1 MTSFYLIRI
10 FTKKDFRNRN
20 LDFNSYD
27 STKYATFTL
36 KKSTLNKYDKIY
48 IFAKCPH
55 KNYHGE
61 KKFWAEWPG
70 ISLLFSKSMPWL
82 NQVYIGSLFGTIAH
96 CYWWLIMKKRGWK
109 LYRSPNP
116 NPRGVRKCNSAHFC
130 EVLSVFPMF
139 GKQKNPSFGALLR
152 FLYNQRLRKMW
163 PWLSI

>member
-109 LYRSPNP
+109 LYRSPNS
-116 NPRGVRKCNSAHFC
+116 NPRGVRKCNSAHFSIFIWHFLDITKMANWWNSKFSK
-130 EVLSVFPMF
+130 LSQVVHE
-139 GKQKNPSFGALLR
+139 
-152 FLYNQRLRKMW
+152 
-163 PWLSI
+163 